1 LQFIMQT
8 PFVVILLSVAAES
21 AWLPPPIDLNQQVT
35 LDGGRQPGEGNVL
48 INGRPVCDDMW
59 DDKDAEVVCRMLG
72 YNSGQATSYS
82 TFGQVDT
89 SFIMDDVQ
97 CSGYETNITYCP
109 HNSQHNCA
117 SYEGAGVR
125 CHQIKLTGG
134 SDYSEGNVLINGK
147 PICDDD
153 WDNRDAAVICRMIG
167 FWSGVAV
174 SNSAFGQVDDDFVMD
189 DVKCG
194 GDESNIFNCVYASQH
209 NCRGHEGAG
218 VRCEREPSNN
228 YYGSTTTTRYE
239 TTTSWDDYWTTTASG
254 QCVEW
259 GYECYD
265 SSMEIPSPNCC
276 EGLIC
281 NKFDFD
287 GTIIGYC
294 DDHYI
299 SATTTT
305 TTTTTED
312 YFWTTTTSGQ
322 CLEEGDDCYQE
333 GYGYVGSCCEGS
345 FCYTIDHVD
354 GFTVGGFCLTDS
366 WETTTTTT
374 TEVPCIVSG
383 EKCWDGENGGL
394 VGNGRCC
401 GSNSNCDVNGL
412 PFNDYF
418 CP

>member
-194 GDESNIFNCVYASQH
+194 GDETNIFGCVFESQH
-209 NCRGHEGAG
+209 NCGGHEGAG
-218 VRCEREPSNN
+218 VRCEEKPSNN
-228 YYGSTTTTRYE
+228 DYGSTTTTRYE
-239 TTTSWDDYWTTTASG
+239 TTTTGDQWFPTTISDG
-254 QCVEW
+254 QCLLT
-259 GYECYD
+259 GHLCMDD
-265 SSMEIPSPNCC
+265 SYNSLGPCC
-276 EGLIC
+276 EGRVC
-281 NKFDFD
+281 TPDNS
-287 GTIIGYC
+287 GGYGGGYC
-294 DDHYI
+294 FPTATTGDDFW
-299 SATTTT
+299 TTTT
-305 TTTTTED
+305 TTTVEPCIA
-312 YFWTTTTSGQ
+312 SGST
-322 CLEEGDDCYQE
+322 CWENFSL
-333 GYGYVGSCCEGS
+333 VGSGMCCS
-345 FCYTIDHVD
+345 T
-354 GFTVGGFCLTDS
+354 
-366 WETTTTTT
+366 
-374 TEVPCIVSG
+374 
-383 EKCWDGENGGL
+383 
-394 VGNGRCC
+394 
-401 GSNSNCDVNGL
+401 NSVCDVQN
-412 PFNDYF
+412 PMDTVY

>member
-1 LQFIMQT
+1 LQFIMKT

-48 INGRPVCDDMW
+48 IDGRPVCDDMW

-153 WDNRDAAVICRMIG
+153 WDNRDAAVVCRMIG
-167 FWSGVAV
+167 FWSGVAL

-194 GDESNIFNCVYASQH
+194 GDESNIFSCIFESQH
-209 NCRGHEGAG
+209 NCLGGEGAG
-218 VRCEREPSNN
+218 VRCEQKPSNN
-228 YYGSTTTTRYE
+228 NYGSTTTTRYE
-239 TTTSWDDYWTTTASG
+239 TTTSWDDYWTTTYPLECLEEG
-254 QCVEW
+254 QFCTLEDPFARYCCQGTWCIPDNYGRSVCQSDSW
-259 GYECYD
+259 GQ
-265 SSMEIPSPNCC
+265 S
-276 EGLIC
+276 
-281 NKFDFD
+281 
-287 GTIIGYC
+287 
-294 DDHYI
+294 
-299 SATTTT
+299 TTTT
-305 TTTTTED
+305 TTD
-312 YFWTTTTSGQ
+312 DDFWTTATDEFWKTTTGGN
-322 CLEEGDDCYQE
+322 CLKEGSLCYDLSMSYAE
-333 GYGYVGSCCEGS
+333 ACCEGY
-345 FCYTIDHVD
+345 CEIDD
-354 GFTVGGFCLTDS
+354 QGM
-366 WETTTTTT
+366 
-374 TEVPCIVSG
+374 
-383 EKCWDGENGGL
+383 
-394 VGNGRCC
+394 GNAGYCQ
-401 GSNSNCDVNGL
+401 L
-412 PFNDYF
+412 
-418 CP
+418 